1 MQNVMMKYDSTYVQ
15 ILVFR
20 WHLPSSFSSPPLVPF
35 FSLGKIHCSR
45 NGNLGERARQQ
56 ATEGVLKNSDLA
68 AVELTLARKGKERK
82 KKNMYLHI
90 CPLTC

>member
-20 WHLPSSFSSPPLVPF
+20 WHLPSSSSSPPLVPF

-45 NGNLGERARQQ
+45 DGNSGERARQS
-56 ATEGVLKNSDLA
+56 ATGILIFHFPRLGRILILQQLS
-68 AVELTLARKGKERK
+68 
-82 KKNMYLHI
+82 
-90 CPLTC
+90 

>member
-35 FSLGKIHCSR
+35 FSLGKIYCSR
-45 NGNLGERARQQ
+45 DENSGEREPVSESASKLPKGIFQFPRLGRILILQQ
-56 ATEGVLKNSDLA
+56 LKAD
-68 AVELTLARKGKERK
+68 TLG
-82 KKNMYLHI
+82 YLG
-90 CPLTC
+90 